1 MHWSVA
7 LAPEPNM
14 KVANKFLSVP
24 FLAAALVASGTASAQ
39 AYGSQYGAQYGS
51 QYGSRYGSQYGAP
64 VVDGNSVNAGGYYD
78 YARVIRVVPVASAGT
93 YPVAGP
99 HCTSRRDGYA
109 GDYYGPDGRY
119 YGNGDPYA
127 GTQRSRG
134 SEGGRTVAG
143 VLGTVIGAV
152 VGSQVGGGSAR
163 YATAAIGS
171 AVGGVAGR
179 QVYDNAHRNDGGGT
193 VTVCDPVDAR
203 QPYPSSY
210 PAGYPASAR
219 GMYDVTYEYAGRTY
233 VARTAYDPGDRIRVR
248 VDVRPE

>member
-14 KVANKFLSVP
+14 KVANKFLSLP

-39 AYGSQYGAQYGS
+39 AYGSQYGS
-51 QYGSRYGSQYGAP
+51 PYGAP
-64 VVDGNSVNAGGYYD
+64 VVNGNNVNAGGYYD
-78 YARVIRVVPVASAGT
+78 YARVIRVVPVTGAAAYPAAGQR
-93 YPVAGP
+93 
-99 HCTSRRDGYA
+99 CTSRSDAYA

-127 GTQRSRG
+127 GTQRTRG
-134 SEGGRTVAG
+134 SEGGRTMAG

-179 QVYDNAHRNDGGGT
+179 QVYDNAHRNDGTGT
-193 VTVCDPVDAR
+193 VTVCDPVDSR
-203 QPYPSSY
+203 QPYPSY
-210 PAGYPASAR
+210 PADYPASTR

>member
-14 KVANKFLSVP
+14 KVANKFLTVP
-24 FLAAALVASGTASAQ
+24 FLAAALVASGAASAQ
-39 AYGSQYGAQYGS
+39 AYGSQYGS
-51 QYGSRYGSQYGAP
+51 QYGSPYGAP
-64 VVDGNSVNAGGYYD
+64 VANGNGVNGSGYYD
-78 YARVIRVVPVASAGT
+78 YARVIRVVPVAGANSYPAG
-93 YPVAGP
+93 YPAQG
-99 HCTSRRDGYA
+99 CTSRRDTYA

-119 YGNGDPYA
+119 YGNGDAY
-127 GTQRSRG
+127 GNTQRSRG
-134 SEGGRTVAG
+134 TEGGRTMAG

-179 QVYDNAHRNDGGGT
+179 QVYENAHRNDGGGT
-193 VTVCDPVDAR
+193 VTVCDPVDSR
-203 QPYPSSY
+203 QPYPSY

-219 GMYDVTYEYAGRTY
+219 GMYDVTYEYGGRTY